1 MELVIATRNPGKVE
15 ELKAL
20 LAHLQVKIYSLDDFP
35 PIPEVPEEG
44 KTYAENALAK
54 AKAVYKATGKMAL
67 ADDSGLEVDALHGEP
82 GIHTARFGG
91 DDLSDHERY
100 MYLLKKLEGVPDDHR
115 GATFRCTIAI
125 VGPGRVHK
133 VVEGACRG
141 AITRAPLGGGGFG
154 YDPVF
159 VPSEYSQ
166 SFAELIPEVK
176 NKISHRG
183 RALEKAALFLEGIAY
198 AEMGE

>member
-1 MELVIATRNPGKVE
+1 MELVIATRNPGKID

-20 LAHLQVKIYSLDDFP
+20 LAHLQVKILSLDDFP
-35 PIPEVPEEG
+35 AIPEVAEEG

-54 AKAVYKATGKMAL
+54 AKAIHKATGKMAL
-67 ADDSGLEVDALHGEP
+67 ADDSGLEVDALKGEP
-82 GIHTARFGG
+82 GVHTARFGG
-91 DDLSDHERY
+91 EELSDHERY
-100 MYLLKKLEGVPDDHR
+100 MRLLKMLENTPDEQR

-125 VGPGRVHK
+125 VGPGKIHK

-141 AITRAPLGGGGFG
+141 FITRAPLGGGGFG

-176 NKISHRG
+176 IKISHRA
-183 RALEKAALFLEGIAY
+183 RALEKAALFLEGIVY
-198 AEMGE
+198 SQMSE